1 MTTALGVLA
10 AILTTTAWI
19 PQLLRTFR
27 TRHARDLSWGYV
39 LVFGAGVALWSVYGV
54 LRGDVAVIGAN
65 VVTLVLL
72 GALAVLKWS
81 TERGPDGHDDPD
93 PVA

>member
-1 MTTALGVLA
+1 MTTVLGVIA

-27 TRHARDLSWGYV
+27 TRHARDLSWAYV
-39 LVFGAGVALWSVYGV
+39 VVFGSGVALWSVYG
-54 LRGDVAVIGAN
+54 LLQGDGAVIGAN

-72 GALAVLKWS
+72 AGLAALKWS
-81 TERGPDGHDDPD
+81 TERGHAAIPED
-93 PVA
+93 